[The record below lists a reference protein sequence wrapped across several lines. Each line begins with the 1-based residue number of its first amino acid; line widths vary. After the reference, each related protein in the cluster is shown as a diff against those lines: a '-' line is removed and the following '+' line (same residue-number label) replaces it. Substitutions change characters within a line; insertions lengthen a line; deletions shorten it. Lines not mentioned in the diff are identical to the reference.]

1 MVSPHS
7 SPSIPF
13 PQHGTG
19 LFPPRVIS
27 VKRLSLLLEQSL
39 HGESDESTMSS
50 QARNLSTETSIQAS
64 QGSLALIVWPTSWNL
79 LDKGWK
85 SRMRW
90 MALSCLSL
98 LTNTSDLSTLL
109 RSWTLTRLKLG
120 ATCLLFAKIAEKQKQ
135 GQNNKALH
143 QKKMKC

>member
-1 MVSPHS
+1 MVFPYS
-7 SPSIPF
+7 SPSLPL

-19 LFPPRVIS
+19 LFTPRVIS
-27 VKRLSLLLEQSL
+27 AKRLSLLLEQSL

-50 QARNLSTETSIQAS
+50 RAKNLSTETSIQAS
-64 QGSLALIVWPTSWNL
+64 RGSLALIAWPTSWNL
-79 LDKGWK
+79 SNKGWK

-98 LTNTSDLSTLL
+98 LINTSDLSTLL

-120 ATCLLFAKIAEKQKQ
+120 ATCLLSTKIAERQKHD
-135 GQNNKALH
+135 QNNRALH
-143 QKKMKC
+143 